1 MINCSGISKRV
12 SESVLLEDVSFSAEK
27 GELVGIL
34 GPNGAGKTTTMRIL
48 STYITPSSGTAMLG
62 GYDIYKE
69 PEKVREIIGILPE
82 SPPLYDELS
91 VKAYIEFIARL
102 RKVHLKEIAST
113 VTEVIERCRLTG
125 VFKKSCGSLSKG
137 FRQKVGLAAAMVG
150 DPRVLLLDEPT
161 SGLDPKEITE
171 IRSLIKELKKD
182 RTILF
187 SSHILSEV
195 SELCDKLVFFV
206 RGKTVLEGSLEELTK
221 EESLESVFL
230 HALREK

>member
-1 MINCSGISKRV
+1 MINCSNLSKRI

-62 GYDIYKE
+62 GYDISKE
-69 PEKVREIIGILPE
+69 PEKVRGIIGILPE

-91 VKAYIEFIARL
+91 VRAYIGFIARL
-102 RKVHLKEIAST
+102 REVNAKEIAST
-113 VTEVIERCRLTG
+113 VNEVIERCRLTG
-125 VFKKSCGSLSKG
+125 VSKMSCGSLSKG

-230 HALREK
+230 HALREE